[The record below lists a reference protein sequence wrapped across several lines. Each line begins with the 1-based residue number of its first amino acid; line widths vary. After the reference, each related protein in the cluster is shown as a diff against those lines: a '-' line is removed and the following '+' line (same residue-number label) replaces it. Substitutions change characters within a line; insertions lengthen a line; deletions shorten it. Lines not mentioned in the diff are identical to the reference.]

1 MQAHGVTNS
10 RVQRGLSLTEKIN
23 IQPVVLCG
31 GSGARLWPLSRFGFP
46 TDFLRLTWADSLFQL
61 STKRLMGLATEA
73 IQLADPL
80 IVTSEEPRF
89 LALEQL
95 RKVSIR
101 LRAALLEPQVRNTAP
116 ALTLAALAAAESGD
130 DPAMP
135 LWLLSLVGLDNLCM
149 MSPNP

>member
-1 MQAHGVTNS
+1 
-10 RVQRGLSLTEKIN
+10 
-23 IQPVVLCG
+23 
-31 GSGARLWPLSRFGFP
+31 
-46 TDFLRLTWADSLFQL
+46 
-61 STKRLMGLATEA
+61 MGLATEA